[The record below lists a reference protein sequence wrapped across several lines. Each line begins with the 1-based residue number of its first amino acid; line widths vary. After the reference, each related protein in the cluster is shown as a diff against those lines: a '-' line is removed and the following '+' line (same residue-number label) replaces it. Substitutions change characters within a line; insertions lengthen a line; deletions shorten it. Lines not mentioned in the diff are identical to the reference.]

1 MLKSALG
8 EPGWV
13 GRAENPKASCRQP
26 LVGCPAKRAVTFMVA
41 SPGGGLSC
49 CRSDVYISNHPG
61 ILPGPEIALG
71 SMAREI
77 SPSTHPAA
85 THQQTADVSGLP
97 LAEEVAREGRALETV
112 CSLLTSE
119 TPFSEWPPLLGEAL
133 AEALHPTF
141 GSHQETAKA
150 AMLERH
156 LFGVVGAPEIPRS
169 EQDVGRIA
177 DRLRAD
183 LADLMPFGA
192 GFHLISYDKVAREW
206 MTPARSA

>member
-1 MLKSALG
+1 
-8 EPGWV
+8 V
-13 GRAENPKASCRQP
+13 
-26 LVGCPAKRAVTFMVA
+26 
-41 SPGGGLSC
+41 
-49 CRSDVYISNHPG
+49 I
-61 ILPGPEIALG
+61 
-71 SMAREI
+71 
-77 SPSTHPAA
+77 
-85 THQQTADVSGLP
+85 
-97 LAEEVAREGRALETV
+97 AREGHALETV
-112 CSLLTSE
+112 CGLLISK
-119 TPFSEWPPLLGEAL
+119 TPFSEWPPLLAEAL
-133 AEALHPTF
+133 AKALHPTF

-150 AMLERH
+150 ARLERH

>member
-41 SPGGGLSC
+41 SPGDGLSC
-49 CRSDVYISNHPG
+49 CRFDVYISNHPG

-85 THQQTADVSGLP
+85 THQRTADLSGLP
-97 LAEEVAREGRALETV
+97 LAEEGARGGRALETV
-112 CSLLTSE
+112 CWLLTSE
-119 TPFSEWPPLLGEAL
+119 TPFSEWPPLLAEAL
-133 AEALHPTF
+133 PQALHPTLA
-141 GSHQETAKA
+141 SHPA
-150 AMLERH
+150 
-156 LFGVVGAPEIPRS
+156 
-169 EQDVGRIA
+169 
-177 DRLRAD
+177 
-183 LADLMPFGA
+183 
-192 GFHLISYDKVAREW
+192 
-206 MTPARSA
+206 TPNTPTLQHPLPSPTR